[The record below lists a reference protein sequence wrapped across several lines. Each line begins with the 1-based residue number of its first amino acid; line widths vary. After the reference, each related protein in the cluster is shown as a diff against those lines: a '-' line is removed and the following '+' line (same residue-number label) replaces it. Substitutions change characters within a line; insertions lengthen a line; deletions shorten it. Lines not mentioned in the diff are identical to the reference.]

1 MPKINY
7 NVFYFDEVSTG
18 LANKGLKPLAH
29 TSFEWKPPY
38 IYTQSLLKKILN
50 KQNYIPKINKN
61 RITYLSLF
69 WFLILINSQLKKH

>member
-29 TSFEWKPPY
+29 TSFE
-38 IYTQSLLKKILN
+38 
-50 KQNYIPKINKN
+50 
-61 RITYLSLF
+61 
-69 WFLILINSQLKKH
+69 